1 MGAPDG
7 RRVRGAEARL
17 GKGPRWSLRRACE
30 RSMAKGLQDAEVSRE
45 LATLRKRMDRMLEQA
60 LRQSTHTDIVLKL
73 GDGQCVVGAHSGML
87 SSASEYFEGMFE
99 SGMKEEKEGV
109 VNVPGWATAGSVRGL
124 LEWMY
129 LGECLCVMVLGVCG
143 CGAGHVFVVCC

>member
-1 MGAPDG
+1 M
-7 RRVRGAEARL
+7 RRAWDAEARL

-30 RSMAKGLQDAEVSRE
+30 RSMAKGLREGEVSRE
-45 LATLRKRMDRMLEQA
+45 LATHRKRMGKMLEQA
-60 LRQSTHTDIVLKL
+60 LRRSTHTDVVLKT
-73 GDGQCVVGAHSGML
+73 GDGRCVVGAHSGML

-129 LGECLCVMVLGVCG
+129 LGECFVCDGV
-143 CGAGHVFVVCC
+143 V